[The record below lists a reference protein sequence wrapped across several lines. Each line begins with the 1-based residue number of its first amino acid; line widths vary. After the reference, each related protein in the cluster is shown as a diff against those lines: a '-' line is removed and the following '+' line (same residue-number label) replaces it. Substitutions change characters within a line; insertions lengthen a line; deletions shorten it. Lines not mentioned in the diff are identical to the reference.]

1 MTRIRQ
7 FLLTVAVL
15 AVIDQTS
22 SRAEIANWSAP
33 ALDTWTYPAAD
44 NPGTRTEAPTFMTDP
59 GLDENG
65 AFFPGTARDPSRRG
79 MMIAAFDSSEQIDAG
94 YSPSRYSISS
104 VTVTFTQEHGTVD
117 YLKYR
122 DTAVTSAEVMAD
134 YLANTYNS
142 PRPMELYGVGFQA
155 GHVGFDLGGGDPEG
169 ELFSEDEYPY
179 LPGGANGVL
188 VAYPV
193 SNDAS
198 GSLVDISNSLTGG
211 YSATELDNNTEPFDA
226 VPWAIGK
233 NSSLTLGRTIPVNT
247 TFSFVLNLQLP
258 GVAEYVQ
265 QALSAG
271 SLGFVLSSLH
281 FPGDPHS
288 GQSLPYP
295 QWYTK
300 DYPSSAGGIAPTLS
314 IDYEIVSL
322 PGDLDNDGDV
332 DTDDLE
338 EWQLGYGTE
347 YNGRDFLTWQRH
359 YTGSQTLSV
368 VSVPEPASLS
378 LVGACV
384 VAISFRRGSICRR
397 GLVR

>member
-1 MTRIRQ
+1 MTGIKR
-7 FLLTVAVL
+7 LLLSAAVL
-15 AVIDQTS
+15 AVIGQTS

-33 ALDTWTYPAAD
+33 TLDTWTYPAAD
-44 NPGTRTEAPTFMTDP
+44 NPRTRTEAPTFMTDP
-59 GLDENG
+59 GLDESG
-65 AFFPGTARDPSRRG
+65 AFFHGTARDPSRRG
-79 MMIAAFDSSEQIDAG
+79 MMIAAFDTSDQIDAG
-94 YSPSRYSISS
+94 YSPARYSISS

-122 DTAVTSAEVMAD
+122 DTPVTNAEVMAD
-134 YLANTYNS
+134 YLANTDNS
-142 PRPMELYGVGFQA
+142 SRPMELYGVGFQA

-188 VAYPV
+188 VAHPV

-198 GSLVDISNSLTGG
+198 GNLVDVSNSLTGG
-211 YSATELDNNTEPFDA
+211 YSATELDNDTDPFDA

-233 NSSLTLGRTIPVNT
+233 NSSLTVGDTIPVNT
-247 TFSFVLNLQLP
+247 TFSFALNLQLP
-258 GVAEYVQ
+258 GVTEYVQ
-265 QALSAG
+265 QAMSTGA
-271 SLGFVLSSLH
+271 LGFVLSSLH

-322 PGDLDNDGDV
+322 PGDFDGDG
-332 DTDDLE
+332 DADANDLS

-347 YNGRDFLTWQRH
+347 YNGRDFLTWQRR
-359 YTGSQTLSV
+359 YTGFQAMSA
-368 VSVPEPASLS
+368 VSVPEPSALFLIVALS
-378 LVGACV
+378 L
-384 VAISFRRGSICRR
+384 ISGLSRVRRTR
-397 GLVR
+397 